1 MTMTVDELQLKTVV
15 KEAMWELV
23 QEKREEFSDLF
34 GEIIEDIALARA
46 IREGEASE
54 PVSRDEV
61 MAVLGMTP

>member
-1 MTMTVDELQLKTVV
+1 MTTTINELQLKALV

-46 IREGEASE
+46 IREGESSE
-54 PVSRDEV
+54 PVGRDEV
-61 MAVLGMTP
+61 MAVLDATP

>member
-1 MTMTVDELQLKTVV
+1 MTVDELQLKTVI

-34 GEIIEDIALARA
+34 GEIIEDMALVRA

-54 PVSRDEV
+54 PVKRDEV
-61 MAVLGMTP
+61 FAMLDAAP